1 MKSLFRQINFA
12 LPVRTIVRLFIVCL
26 LLSVSAL
33 SQTPSASPVLRLET
47 GMHTASINDIGV
59 DRLDRWMVTT
69 SDDKTA
75 RIWDLQTGA
84 LVRTLRVPIGAGEE
98 GKLYAVAVS
107 PDGKI
112 IAVGGWTGY
121 EWDETFSVYLF
132 DRQTGRIVRRISN
145 LPNSVGYLTFSPDGM
160 LLAVVTNGEGNGV
173 RVYNTSDYSKFAIDN
188 DCQKQITGLNFDPN
202 SRHLVTASWDGYL
215 RLYTIQSGKLQLVIK
230 KQADG
235 MMPESVNFSPDNSKI
250 VVGFNPG
257 GRDSKKIQV
266 LSANSLNL
274 LYEPKADNSN
284 NFELSEPKWS
294 GDGNIL
300 YAIANSISGHKICYW
315 TKRGDGDYGE
325 TAIVSTSPISFQPLR
340 TRGVA
345 YRTTAP
351 SWGIIDENGIRTR
364 LINAST
370 IRHYDVNRDF
380 LLSNSGLEIGYNYE
394 IGGNPLAFFSLV
406 ERLIHTNKNDD
417 YARLQPDTSRIKD
430 IYSTKIKIDAGEI
443 DLSNANRPKFN
454 GQRMAIDDEAVFG
467 VAIAPNKKQFLF
479 GTNRKLRLF
488 DQTGKE
494 LWNTTP
500 VDAVWSV
507 NISGDGR
514 LAVAAYDDGTIRW
527 YRMMDGQE
535 LLAFFP
541 HNDKK
546 RWVMWTPTG
555 YYDASPDAEDL
566 IGWHVNNG
574 KDAAADFFPVGQFR
588 SQFYRPDV
596 IDLVLKTLDETTA
609 LQQANEAAGR
619 KQQTADISKQLP
631 PVVEIVSPRD
641 GTEVSNSLVKI
652 GYNIRTSSGEP
663 VTNIKVL
670 VDGRPVAQDRGASNR
685 PTGGAAEITVTIPE
699 KDSEVAIIAEN
710 RFAPSVPAIVKLKWK
725 GKTQVA
731 ADEFIVKP
739 KLYILA
745 VGVSK
750 YANADYNLDYAAKD
764 AKDFAAAMQAQQG
777 GIYREVVVKSLT
789 DADATRDNIVDGLDW
804 IRLQTTSKDV
814 AMIFMAG
821 HGTNDTLNRYYFLP
835 HNFNADRLASTG
847 VTFTDIKNS
856 VEAIAG
862 KAVFFVDTCHS
873 GNVLGTTKSRGLPDI
888 NGFVN
893 ELSSAE
899 NGAIVFAASTGKQVS
914 LEDDSW
920 NNGAFTKALVEG
932 LSGKAQIPGKGK
944 ITINSLDLYISER
957 VKELT
962 KGQQTPTTSKPDT
975 VPDFPVAAAKY

>member
-1 MKSLFRQINFA
+1 MKSFYFQVNFA
-12 LPVRTIVRLFIVCL
+12 LPARAICRLFIGCL

-47 GMHTASINDIGV
+47 GMHTAIIRRIGT
-59 DRLDRWMVTT
+59 DAANRWLVTA

-75 RIWDLQTGA
+75 RVWDLQTGE
-84 LVRTLRVPIGAGEE
+84 LLRVLRPPIGAGDA

-107 PDGKI
+107 PNGRTV
-112 IAVGGWTGY
+112 AVGGYTRKQDQEGNA
-121 EWDETFSVYLF
+121 ESIYLF
-132 DRQTGRIVRRISN
+132 DRESGRIVRRIGS
-145 LPNSVGYLTFSPDGM
+145 LPKGVFHLAFSPDGRF
-160 LLAVVTNGEGNGV
+160 LVAALGGKNGV
-173 RVYNTSDYSKFAIDN
+173 RIYETKNFGLAGQDADYGDSSYGAD
-188 DCQKQITGLNFDPN
+188 FDPN
-202 SRHLVTASWDGYL
+202 SRRLVTSCYDGYL
-215 RLYTIQSGKLQLVIK
+215 RLYEVGAGDLKLIAKRAAAGGKRSY
-230 KQADG
+230 
-235 MMPESVNFSPDNSKI
+235 SVKFSPDGGKI
-250 VVGFNPG
+250 AVGFD
-257 GRDSKKIQV
+257 DSTNINV
-266 LSANSLNL
+266 LSASDLSLQFA
-274 LYEPKADNSN
+274 PDITGVN
-284 NFELSEPKWS
+284 NGDLFSVAWS
-294 GDGNIL
+294 SDGGTLFAGGSYYANGSYPIRFWSDGGRGRWRDTEAANNTIL
-300 YAIANSISGHKICYW
+300 DI
-315 TKRGDGDYGE
+315 
-325 TAIVSTSPISFQPLR
+325 QPLR
-340 TRGVA
+340 TGGAVFGA
-345 YRTTAP
+345 VDPA
-351 SWGIIDENGIRTR
+351 WGAIDAGGKRTR
-364 LINAST
+364 FITPVVADYRALLE
-370 IRHYDVNRDF
+370 HF
-380 LLSNSGLEIGYNYE
+380 LLSNDGGEIAFGYEVFGKSPARFSLAERRLQIGENNSRTLNAPRTTGISVTDWKDTTEPKLNGGKLALDNYE
-394 IGGNPLAFFSLV
+394 ISRSLAVAADNS
-406 ERLIHTNKNDD
+406 
-417 YARLQPDTSRIKD
+417 
-430 IYSTKIKIDAGEI
+430 
-443 DLSNANRPKFN
+443 KFLL
-454 GQRMAIDDEAVFG
+454 GTEYWIRM
-467 VAIAPNKKQFLF
+467 
-479 GTNRKLRLF
+479 F
-488 DQTGKE
+488 DRTGKE
-494 LWNTTP
+494 LWKTAIP
-500 VDAVWSV
+500 GVAWSV
-507 NISGDGR
+507 NISNDGR
-514 LAVAAYDDGTIRW
+514 TAAAAFGDGTIRW
-527 YRMMDGQE
+527 YRITDGKE

-541 HNDKK
+541 HADKK
-546 RWVMWTPTG
+546 RWVLWTPTG
-555 YYDASPDAEDL
+555 YYDASPDAEEL

-609 LQQANEAAGR
+609 LQQANDAAGR

-631 PVVEIVSPRD
+631 PVIEIVSPRD

-663 VTNIKVL
+663 VTNLKIL
-670 VDGRPVAQDRGASNR
+670 VDGRPVAQDRGAGNR

-710 RFAPSVPAIVKLKWK
+710 RFAPSVPAVVKLKWK
-725 GKTQVA
+725 GKTA
-731 ADEFIVKP
+731 NADEFVVKP

-745 VGVSK
+745 IGVSK
-750 YANADYNLDYAAKD
+750 YANADYNLGYAAKD

-777 GIYREVVVKSLT
+777 GIYREVVVKTLT

-962 KGQQTPTTSKPDT
+962 RGQQTPTTTKPNT